1 MVRNSASPITR
12 TPSEFA
18 FVSFEPASAP
28 AITADVFFDTLDD
41 TFPPARLYLGGGFVA
56 CHRGERARQN
66 ECHAVEVLR
75 YLLGLCTFGDDTRC
89 LKRIDQRC
97 RGREREKR
105 RRAFRGDLA
114 YIRDGGQ
121 CLRHLPKLLLVSTRI
136 RKSAPRRLPLRCGV
150 CRARTAAARRRASLI
165 RLSPQ

>member
-114 YIRDGGQ
+114 YIRDGGNVFGTCRSDCSYRPEFGNQ
-121 CLRHLPKLLLVSTRI
+121 
-136 RKSAPRRLPLRCGV
+136 RLGGSRSDVAYAEREQQP
-150 CRARTAAARRRASLI
+150 ARRRASLI